1 MVLKEEPGKTSKQT
15 KVLQSLNSRGD
26 DPVKLVLAAL
36 LLAFSI
42 PAVAQQSQP
51 SPPYVREGS
60 LLDHMTGHWVM
71 RGVVAG
77 QPTVHDVDAD
87 WVLNREYLRLHE
99 ISRERSP
106 KGDPA
111 YEAIV
116 FVGWDAAAHEYTLL
130 WLDTTSGAGL
140 NSPVIGRGK
149 LSGNQIAFLFK
160 SHEGNFHTTFA
171 YDPSSDTWRWIM
183 DGEENGKWSP
193 FARLK
198 LTRKHE

>member
-1 MVLKEEPGKTSKQT
+1 MKFI
-15 KVLQSLNSRGD
+15 
-26 DPVKLVLAAL
+26 LAAL
-36 LLAFSI
+36 LFAFSV
-42 PAVAQQSQP
+42 PPVALQAQQSP
-51 SPPYVREGS
+51 SPVRKGS
-60 LLDHMTGHWVM
+60 LLDHMTGHWVL

-77 QPTVHDVDAD
+77 QPTVHDVDVD

-106 KGDPA
+106 NGSPA

-140 NSPVIGRGK
+140 NSPAIGRGK

-171 YDPSSDTWRWIM
+171 YDKSSGTWQWIM
-183 DGEENGKWSP
+183 DGEENGKLAP

-198 LTRKHE
+198 LTRKK